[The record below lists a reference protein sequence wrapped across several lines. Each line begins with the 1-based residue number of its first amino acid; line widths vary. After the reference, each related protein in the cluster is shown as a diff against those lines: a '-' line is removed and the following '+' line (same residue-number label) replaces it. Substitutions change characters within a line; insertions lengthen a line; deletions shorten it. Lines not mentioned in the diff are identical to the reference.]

1 MNPDPYSFTFEP
13 VFLVLPAAAGLLYAR
28 AARRSRPSTARVAS
42 FGLGLLL
49 VAAALNSPLETMAV
63 HYLLLIH
70 LLQNVMIADWA
81 PPLLLLGLSP
91 GMRAALARRGGRAL
105 AWVTR
110 PRIALPAWLV
120 GWYVIHLAGVYDFA
134 LENPWALNI
143 EHALLIA
150 LGLLFWWPVLAGG
163 ASALVALGYLGA
175 GFVGS
180 AFLGLALTF
189 ATTPFYDFY
198 RDAPRL
204 WGLSAV
210 KDQNLGGVLMSGE
223 QAVVFLVAIGYFVLR
238 LLREEEARE
247 RALSGDAPPSA

>member
-1 MNPDPYSFTFEP
+1 L
-13 VFLVLPAAAGLLYAR
+13 FLVLPAGAGLLYLR
-28 AARRSRPSTARVAS
+28 AARRGLPSTPRSAAFAV
-42 FGLGLLL
+42 GLVLIAG
-49 VAAALNSPLETMAV
+49 ALNSPLETIAV

-81 PPLLLLGLSP
+81 PPLLLLGLTAA
-91 GMRAALARRGGRAL
+91 MRAAISRRGGRPF

-120 GWYVIHLAGVYDFA
+120 GWYVLHLAGVYDFA
-134 LENPWALNI
+134 LENTWALNV

-163 ASALVALGYLGA
+163 ASSLVALGYLGA

-198 RDAPRL
+198 VDAPRL

-223 QAVVFLVAIGYFVLR
+223 QALVFLIAIGYFVLR
-238 LLREEEARE
+238 LLREEEAHE
-247 RALSGDAPPSA
+247 RALARGPRPQA